1 MEDFLKCYD
10 AGSGNVS
17 GLDEGKA
24 VTGQILGQ
32 NAVGY
37 EVKNAESGSS
47 DPNVFAIV
55 YTSPY
60 DGKVLGYHAISVQ
73 LAAKAL
79 AVEGGF
85 YTDVDGKRTKVSST
99 SSTSFYSGYVGYSV
113 HSGDEYKAIEGSYSP
128 GRIYSSESLYE
139 GYPYRQGD
147 FFYIMEKNPDITKVE
162 AGSGSQREDVTDKIF
177 TEGYPAYDF
186 QVTLGDGTE
195 WKYEIS
201 RRGGGQNVIDKRYT
215 YRVYAAGETPENQST
230 LSLRKSEYTSYI
242 PPEETELPVD
252 VTQVILYLDPDKC
265 GEGQEYG
272 LSIQGGGTSQLNS
285 SNSQITREVYRMK
298 DFLAYYQAKVGGT
311 DAELEGKIDDIL
323 YQSGSANGH
332 RGSYAAPSEGTDPTE
347 ADNMFCIVYRHKETR
362 EIMACQGLLIQIRP
376 YIFDVK
382 GRLYTVENGMSNPL
396 PENAVTP
403 SYNSPTQ
410 SNSASYGVVGTTG
423 TAVSRHQSK
432 GTYTNS
438 VQSVT
443 YRYTM
448 SQGYGADK
456 YAYVMEVPGGDR
468 EKVRIFLGRYNSIE
482 EAEAAGTENDI
493 TDAILPKDEA
503 SKPYG
508 YVADYRDGVVVTAFV
523 GADQVMQYSI
533 NVISNDRQVN
543 WQYYIYARAAEGSGF
558 SMVSDTD
565 ISKKVYIPYPL
576 EGVDNIP
583 VTKVMYY
590 VSGENYKDAAA
601 WSLRMSGSVSN
612 IDTKVYRM
620 KDYLEKKDDPETL
633 EGVEIQSIINNSYY
647 NTGHEG
653 NYEDPGED
661 VLKADNLFCIVYTNK
676 HTGEVV
682 SRQGVLF
689 VIHNQVSAPQAGG
702 SIYQK
707 EEGGALKELKEGDDY
722 KLDFSAPAHD
732 TSRPTWVIGGASSSY
747 PKADSVSYTYT
758 WASEESDIG
767 EYRYVLDKN
776 DDIDMVAEGAYE
788 TAEAAKK
795 EGKDITE
802 SILCKTEGLPE
813 GYVLRHGED
822 SESTPVT
829 NPFTVVFK
837 DGSVLKITVTV
848 QIQII
853 PSSSDGPHEYRK
865 PKTYG
870 DPYFRVTGAVA
881 YTGDTNYVYQ
891 SGTQQGRQTVFPAED
906 GYVEK
911 PGQVYVVRNSE
922 NTTLDASYNYGYQTV
937 FIADENAD
945 LTKIAPIFELGEG
958 NNSSNVKAYV
968 GRMQESGAENSAHD
982 FSKKSVLYNVFIG
995 SSLRNYSVTFVKK
1008 TTGGANLF
1016 VNGPSTREVFLTET
1030 RERSHDIL
1038 IANLGDAALTDLKV
1052 ELRDAEHVKLDD
1064 YWTVGGSHNKELKA
1078 FDGAVSGSAY
1088 GELQNLAKI
1097 RLLPAGGDGEVKGT
1111 LIISG
1116 KDAKSGKEITKE
1128 ITLTGLALNPEI
1140 TTLSLDDAVKFVPYS
1155 YVIGTNNMHYE
1166 WNRVKFSVVEEP
1178 GADKW
1183 HKLPDGLELDEDTG
1197 EIYGLPQE
1205 DTPGEY
1211 HIKVKAEYSRTDL
1224 FEPSEAEFDLLVL
1237 ENEDQIVYEQS
1248 DSVASGA
1255 ENDYTIMT
1263 PVGSDM
1269 GGYRFDV
1276 TEIRDWNFDSH
1287 GPFPEFMDLY
1297 LNGEKLIEG
1306 TDYTANSGSTKIVV
1320 LSQTFEKA
1328 RGENERN
1335 TLAAE
1340 FRVNGERMKSEVEVN
1355 TLYRTAQ
1362 NFYLNLSD
1370 EEDPGESPAPTE
1382 EPGTETPE
1390 PGITTPEPGTET
1402 PEPGTRPTATPEPGT
1417 RPTVTP
1423 EPGTRPTATPNPG
1436 TRPTATPNPGTRPT
1450 ATPEPGTRP
1459 TATPNPGTRPTA
1471 TPEPGTRPTA
1481 TPEPGT
1487 RPTATPNPG
1496 TRPTATPGSGTRP
1509 TATPEPGTR
1518 PTATPNPGTRP
1529 TATPNPGT
1537 RPTATP
1543 NPGNRPDST
1552 AVPAPGGRPGTTS
1565 APGGQ
1570 PGANPAP
1577 GGQGG
1582 TNPVPGGQPGTN
1594 PVPGGQGGTNPAPG
1608 GQPGTNPVPG
1618 GQGGTNPAPGG
1629 QPGTNQTPDGQEET
1643 QPGTESATGGQDAA
1657 ASAPESPSDAG
1668 SSTEGGAD
1676 NENTATIIARMADP
1690 EGNPYVGYTMEIH
1703 SEPKSAVLDQSG
1715 TAVFAD
1721 IEGGSHVMYVK
1732 DPKGN
1737 TAAAQEFEL
1746 AVGDTVSLA
1755 GSQIAVKAGG
1765 TYTLSIRLED
1775 DRLEFLSLEEGDT
1788 RNGQLSKARSGMNP
1802 FFWVVIAA
1810 LFLGVCGSGAW
1821 VYMKGK
1827 KPDKK
1832 NR

>member
-1390 PGITTPEPGTET
+1390 PG
-1402 PEPGTRPTATPEPGT
+1402 
-1417 RPTVTP
+1417 
-1423 EPGTRPTATPNPG
+1423 
-1436 TRPTATPNPGTRPT
+1436 
-1450 ATPEPGTRP
+1450 
-1459 TATPNPGTRPTA
+1459 
-1471 TPEPGTRPTA
+1471 
-1481 TPEPGT
+1481 
-1487 RPTATPNPG
+1487 
-1496 TRPTATPGSGTRP
+1496 
-1509 TATPEPGTR
+1509 
-1518 PTATPNPGTRP
+1518 TRP

-1594 PVPGGQGGTNPAPG
+1594 PVPGGQGGT
-1608 GQPGTNPVPG
+1608 V
-1618 GQGGTNPAPGG
+1618 
-1629 QPGTNQTPDGQEET
+1629 
-1643 QPGTESATGGQDAA
+1643 
-1657 ASAPESPSDAG
+1657 
-1668 SSTEGGAD
+1668 
-1676 NENTATIIARMADP
+1676 
-1690 EGNPYVGYTMEIH
+1690 
-1703 SEPKSAVLDQSG
+1703 SG
-1715 TAVFAD
+1715 
-1721 IEGGSHVMYVK
+1721 K
-1732 DPKGN
+1732 
-1737 TAAAQEFEL
+1737 
-1746 AVGDTVSLA
+1746 
-1755 GSQIAVKAGG
+1755 
-1765 TYTLSIRLED
+1765 
-1775 DRLEFLSLEEGDT
+1775 
-1788 RNGQLSKARSGMNP
+1788 
-1802 FFWVVIAA
+1802 
-1810 LFLGVCGSGAW
+1810 
-1821 VYMKGK
+1821 
-1827 KPDKK
+1827 
-1832 NR
+1832 